1 MADWETEVK
10 MLTAEVAERQA
21 ELDQYKVALEYAR
34 IMRDSEAAE
43 ED

>member
-1 MADWETEVK
+1 MTDWETEVK

-34 IMRDSEAAE
+34 IMRASEATE
-43 ED
+43 KN